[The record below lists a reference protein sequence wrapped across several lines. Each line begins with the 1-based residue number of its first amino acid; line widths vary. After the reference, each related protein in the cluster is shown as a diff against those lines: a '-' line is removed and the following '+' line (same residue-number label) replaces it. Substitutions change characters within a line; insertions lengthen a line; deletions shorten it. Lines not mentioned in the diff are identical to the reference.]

1 MSRKRVLAIGA
12 HPDDVEIYCLGL
24 LLTLRSRGWTIGWA
38 VATDGQAGLPEGA
51 PADLRRREAL
61 AAGEAVGVTPML
73 LGLTDGGLTG
83 GPEEFVI
90 IRDAIRAFEPSVLI
104 THPQDD
110 YHPDHRMISR
120 MVSDSCPPST
130 ALLFTD
136 TMLGAGSWPDL
147 HVDVTAVHAD
157 KRRALAAHGSQSAPA
172 FMPALETWSSFRA
185 LHTGVRGARHGEGYT
200 TREFIASAVALRAVL
215 GALMSILEVE
225 QA

>member
-1 MSRKRVLAIGA
+1 MTDQRILAIGA

-24 LLTLRSRGWTIGWA
+24 LLTLRIRGWTIGWA

-51 PADLRRREAL
+51 PADLRRSEAI
-61 AAGEAVGVTPML
+61 AAGGTVGVSPML

-83 GPEEFVI
+83 GPEEFVV
-90 IRDAIRAFEPSVLI
+90 IRDAIRTFAPSVLV
-104 THPQDD
+104 THPPDD

-120 MVSDSCPPST
+120 MVSDACPPET

-147 HVDVTAVHAD
+147 HVDVTTVHAD
-157 KRRALAAHGSQSAPA
+157 KRRALAAHHSQNAPA
-172 FMPALETWSSFRA
+172 FIPALETWSSFRA

-200 TREFIASAVALRAVL
+200 MRESIASAAALRAVL
-215 GALMSILEVE
+215 GALLASLEIAQV
-225 QA
+225 